1 MRKILLFLVFTAAAS
16 ASTAQAQIKC
26 WNQDGKRVCGDTP
39 PPGARVTTMRG
50 AASGPAE
57 PAPAATGKDAKK
69 GPLTP
74 AEREQEYRKRQ
85 AESQK
90 AAEKQAAEGKSAE
103 AKRYNCAQ
111 AREAVTTY
119 ESGQRVM
126 RVRPDGERYFLD
138 DAQIAQELAKSRQ
151 LVQENCN

>member
-1 MRKILLFLVFTAAAS
+1 MRRILLLLAFAAVAATAVGA
-16 ASTAQAQIKC
+16 AQAQIKC
-26 WNQDGKRVCGDTP
+26 WNESGKRVCGDTP

-57 PAPAATGKDAKK
+57 PAPAAKDAKR

-74 AEREQEYRKRQ
+74 AEREQDYRKRQ

-90 AAEKQAAEGKSAE
+90 AADKLAADNKNAE

-111 AREAVTTY
+111 ARQAVTTY
-119 ESGQRVM
+119 ESGQRIM
-126 RVRPDGERYFLD
+126 RVRPDGERYFLE
-138 DAQIAQELAKSRQ
+138 DAEIAQELAKSRQ